1 MGKLQ
6 KDDLSKL
13 GHKINQLKKRIS
25 RTEVSGN
32 TEKIEFRKMR
42 IGKIKKHIKE
52 IISKKKKNEETIF
65 SIMCIRNYTSILS
78 LSKFFTKQ
86 SMVNGWV
93 LERYFF
99 WITFSFN
106 DSNGLNSCCVSFF
119 NLFTISI

>member
-25 RTEVSGN
+25 RTEESGN

-52 IISKKKKNEETIF
+52 IISRKKKK
-65 SIMCIRNYTSILS
+65 
-78 LSKFFTKQ
+78 
-86 SMVNGWV
+86 
-93 LERYFF
+93 
-99 WITFSFN
+99 
-106 DSNGLNSCCVSFF
+106 
-119 NLFTISI
+119 

>member
-42 IGKIKKHIKE
+42 ISKIKKQIKE
-52 IISKKKKNEETIF
+52 IISKKKK
-65 SIMCIRNYTSILS
+65 
-78 LSKFFTKQ
+78 
-86 SMVNGWV
+86 
-93 LERYFF
+93 
-99 WITFSFN
+99 
-106 DSNGLNSCCVSFF
+106 
-119 NLFTISI
+119 

>member
-42 IGKIKKHIKE
+42 ISKIKNQIKE
-52 IISKKKKNEETIF
+52 IISKKKK
-65 SIMCIRNYTSILS
+65 
-78 LSKFFTKQ
+78 K
-86 SMVNGWV
+86 
-93 LERYFF
+93 
-99 WITFSFN
+99 
-106 DSNGLNSCCVSFF
+106 
-119 NLFTISI
+119 

>member
-25 RTEVSGN
+25 RTEVSGK

-52 IISKKKKNEETIF
+52 IISRKKKK
-65 SIMCIRNYTSILS
+65 
-78 LSKFFTKQ
+78 
-86 SMVNGWV
+86 
-93 LERYFF
+93 
-99 WITFSFN
+99 
-106 DSNGLNSCCVSFF
+106 
-119 NLFTISI
+119 

>member
-25 RTEVSGN
+25 RSEVSGN

-52 IISKKKKNEETIF
+52 IISRKKKK
-65 SIMCIRNYTSILS
+65 
-78 LSKFFTKQ
+78 
-86 SMVNGWV
+86 
-93 LERYFF
+93 
-99 WITFSFN
+99 
-106 DSNGLNSCCVSFF
+106 
-119 NLFTISI
+119 

>member
-42 IGKIKKHIKE
+42 IGKIKKQIKE
-52 IISKKKKNEETIF
+52 IISRKKKK
-65 SIMCIRNYTSILS
+65 
-78 LSKFFTKQ
+78 
-86 SMVNGWV
+86 
-93 LERYFF
+93 
-99 WITFSFN
+99 
-106 DSNGLNSCCVSFF
+106 
-119 NLFTISI
+119 